1 MAPVDDT
8 VALLDR
14 AYRPLL
20 DLARSADDDVGW
32 TATQLPGWTVRDLI
46 HHLAT
51 DCQRLLVALP
61 TPADGQPG
69 TDEVTYWS
77 MWQPGTDGAAASLRA
92 TRTMTSVWSS
102 VRGPADLYVETAE
115 ALLRAAGKADPEEVV
130 RTQGRALTVRSLLHT
145 AAVEA
150 AIHHLD
156 LRPTLIDE
164 PHPDA
169 LRTVRTVLDGLAGEP
184 APDDWSDVR
193 YVLVGTGRA
202 ALTDDEREQLG
213 GVADHFPLLG

>member
-61 TPADGQPG
+61 
-69 TDEVTYWS
+69 
-77 MWQPGTDGAAASLRA
+77 
-92 TRTMTSVWSS
+92 
-102 VRGPADLYVETAE
+102 
-115 ALLRAAGKADPEEVV
+115 
-130 RTQGRALTVRSLLHT
+130 
-145 AAVEA
+145 
-150 AIHHLD
+150 
-156 LRPTLIDE
+156 LRPT
-164 PHPDA
+164 A
-169 LRTVRTVLDGLAGEP
+169 SP
-184 APDDWSDVR
+184 APTR
-193 YVLVGTGRA
+193 
-202 ALTDDEREQLG
+202 
-213 GVADHFPLLG
+213 